1 MVRENQGRVRYV
13 DENFG
18 NSELAKAFGVKDY
31 PAIFV
36 DQALVARPQDF
47 YGWDKERGGRYH
59 PWVKNPE
66 NQQRFQDDLRR
77 MVAARLRGEELE
89 SVSIDPNLG
98 PLARLPAL
106 ELTTL
111 DGETIRTADLADQ
124 IVVLEIW
131 ASWCP
136 PCLSTLGWLQ
146 EISERQDA
154 PITVLA
160 VAVESDEEQVRE
172 VVRKDS
178 LTYPVVVADEALA
191 EALGNV
197 LAVPTLHVFDPSGQN
212 VGVFYGAPADLHQ
225 RIGALLNSV
234 ARP

>member
-1 MVRENQGRVRYV
+1 MVRENEGKVRYV

-18 NSELAKAFGVKDY
+18 DSELAKAFGVKQY

-77 MVAARLRGEELE
+77 MVDARLRGEEIE
-89 SVSIDPNLG
+89 SVQVDPTLG
-98 PLARLPAL
+98 PLVQLPAL

-111 DGETIRTADLADQ
+111 DGTTIRTADLAGQ

-136 PCLSTLGWLQ
+136 PCLKTLDWLQ
-146 EISERQDA
+146 EISEREDPA
-154 PITVLA
+154 IKVLA
-160 VAVESDEEQVRE
+160 VAVESDEKHVRE
-172 VVRKDS
+172 LVREES
-178 LTYPVVVADEALA
+178 LTYPVVNADEALA
-191 EALGNV
+191 EKLGNV

-212 VGVFYGAPADLHQ
+212 AGVFYGAPDDLHE
-225 RIGALLNSV
+225 RIGALLDSLTE
-234 ARP
+234 P

>member
-1 MVRENQGRVRYV
+1 MVRENEGRVRYV

-18 NSELAKAFGVKDY
+18 NSELAKAFGVTEY

-77 MVAARLRGEELE
+77 MVAARLRGEEVE
-89 SVSIDPNLG
+89 SLSIDPNLG
-98 PLARLPAL
+98 PLARLPDL

-111 DGETIRTADLADQ
+111 DGKTIRTAELANQ

-131 ASWCP
+131 
-136 PCLSTLGWLQ
+136 
-146 EISERQDA
+146 I
-154 PITVLA
+154 
-160 VAVESDEEQVRE
+160 
-172 VVRKDS
+172 
-178 LTYPVVVADEALA
+178 
-191 EALGNV
+191 
-197 LAVPTLHVFDPSGQN
+197 
-212 VGVFYGAPADLHQ
+212 PA
-225 RIGALLNSV
+225 
-234 ARP
+234 